1 MMVVERLKFFL
12 SLNLGIKAPHL
23 SVEYLNAHLFNI
35 FLEVLHRVTAELING
50 KKTLVK
56 ACNMLSLDVVFE
68 IFIENP
74 IELHCEDL
82 FV

>member
-1 MMVVERLKFFL
+1 MVVERLKFFL
-12 SLNLGIKAPHL
+12 GLNLGIEAPHL
-23 SVEYLNAHLFNI
+23 SVENLNAHLFNE
-35 FLEVLHRVTAELING
+35 FLVLLHRVTAELVNG

-56 ACNMLSLDVVFE
+56 ACDMLSLDIVFE

-74 IELHCEDL
+74 IELDCEDL

>member
-1 MMVVERLKFFL
+1 MVIKRLKFFL
-12 SLNLGIKAPHL
+12 GLNLGIKAPHL
-23 SVEYLNAHLFNI
+23 SVENFNTHLFNE
-35 FLEVLHRVTAELING
+35 FLELLHRVTAELVNG
-50 KKTLVK
+50 NKTLVK
-56 ACNMLSLDVVFE
+56 ACDMLSLDIVFE